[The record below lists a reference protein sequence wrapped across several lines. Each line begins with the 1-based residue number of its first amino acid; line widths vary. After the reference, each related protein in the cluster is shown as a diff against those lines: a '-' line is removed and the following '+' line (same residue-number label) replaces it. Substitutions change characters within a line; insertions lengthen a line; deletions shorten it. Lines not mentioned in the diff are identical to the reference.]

1 MQINYEDFHF
11 DEKTGL
17 RYKEEPVSEF
27 NLCLKDKKLSCGSLE
42 GEAVLSGRGDLYR
55 RKASEKRMGG
65 RFKESGFVRDL

>member
-42 GEAVLSGRGDLYR
+42 GGR
-55 RKASEKRMGG
+55 
-65 RFKESGFVRDL
+65 